1 MEKLVLLEL
10 QTFSY
15 AAGYC
20 IDDIKKHEFNMKK
33 MTETANVLVN
43 EYGYTLEELA
53 EICTPYFENHVMF
66 SSTKSD
72 THVNDF
78 QTYLL
83 LKTRHSYL

>member
-20 IDDIKKHEFNMKK
+20 IDDIKKHEFNMEK
-33 MTETANVLVN
+33 MIETANILVN

-53 EICTPYFENHVMF
+53 KICTQYFENGILEN
-66 SSTKSD
+66 KC
-72 THVNDF
+72 
-78 QTYLL
+78 
-83 LKTRHSYL
+83 

>member
-20 IDDIKKHEFNMKK
+20 IDDIKNHEFNMKN
-33 MTETANVLVN
+33 MIETANILVN

-53 EICTPYFENHVMF
+53 KICTPYFENGILENSVD
-66 SSTKSD
+66 K
-72 THVNDF
+72 
-78 QTYLL
+78 
-83 LKTRHSYL
+83 

>member
-20 IDDIKKHEFNMKK
+20 IDDIKSHEFNMKK
-33 MTETANVLVN
+33 MIETANILVN

-53 EICTPYFENHVMF
+53 KICTPYFEKGF
-66 SSTKSD
+66 LEKSVD
-72 THVNDF
+72 
-78 QTYLL
+78 
-83 LKTRHSYL
+83 K

>member
-20 IDDIKKHEFNMKK
+20 IDDIKKHEFNMEK
-33 MTETANVLVN
+33 MIETANVLVN

-53 EICTPYFENHVMF
+53 KICAPYFENGILENSF
-66 SSTKSD
+66 
-72 THVNDF
+72 
-78 QTYLL
+78 
-83 LKTRHSYL
+83 

>member
-20 IDDIKKHEFNMKK
+20 IDDIKNHEFNMEK
-33 MTETANVLVN
+33 MIETANILVN

-53 EICTPYFENHVMF
+53 KICTPYFEKGVLEN
-66 SSTKSD
+66 K
-72 THVNDF
+72 
-78 QTYLL
+78 Y
-83 LKTRHSYL
+83 